1 MVDHDENL
9 RIISL
14 NTIVWY
20 KSNKQV
26 DGTGDPNMQFEWLES
41 ALGGARELGKKVFY
55 FKLVYA
61 IGRYQINQL
70 RCGWFKDQVN

>member
-1 MVDHDENL
+1 MVDHNENL

-26 DGTGDPNMQFEWLES
+26 DGTGDPNKQFEWLES
-41 ALGGARELGKKVFY
+41 TLDSARELGKKVCY
-55 FKLVYA
+55 C
-61 IGRYQINQL
+61 INKIRL
-70 RCGWFKDQVN
+70 TPKKIFAY